1 MGWALMTRGA
11 AVIAHHEARNVHRF
25 EVAQGQACDAGKVAI
40 VPASVGRADQPAAV
54 PVVSENDP
62 VVSERG
68 NDDSR
73 LRTRG
78 RQAGVATEALSR

>member
-1 MGWALMTRGA
+1 MRRVLMTGRA
-11 AVIAHHEARNVHRF
+11 AVIAHHEAGDVNRF
-25 EVAQGQACDAGKVAI
+25 EVAQSQACDAGKVVI
-40 VPASVGRADQPAAV
+40 VPASVGCADQPATV

-62 VVSERG
+62 VVSERN

-78 RQAGVATEALSR
+78 RTGRSRD